1 MRAASAGVL
10 ATPGVPAPW
19 EVVQIAEEEDLDLS
33 RHTAHPVTRAAFEKA
48 DLVLVMAPFHGE
60 ELRAFFGDETG
71 KIRLLSEFASGK
83 GKGAEIIDPFTRS
96 VAHHRDSLEQI
107 RESLQGLIRFLRGRS

>member
-1 MRAASAGVL
+1 VRTASAGVF

-33 RHTAHPVTRAAFEKA
+33 RHTAHPVTRAAFEEA
-48 DLVLVMAPFHGE
+48 DLVLVMAPFHRQ
-60 ELRAFFGDETG
+60 ELQALFGHERG

-83 GKGAEIIDPFTRS
+83 RKGAEITDPFTRS
-96 VAHHRDSLEQI
+96 VAHYRDSLEEI
-107 RESLQGLIRFLRGRS
+107 RESLEGLIPFLRGRF